1 MRAKHVQELLRG
13 DGGAHHTTKCYGTC
27 RTRLVVDR
35 AHFADILA
43 SVNDR
48 DFSRICRVVTF
59 DDLDITGDDQI
70 GGIALIA
77 FPEDQ
82 IAKGYD
88 TANRK
93 EIAVVDAGEYVGEMG
108 AIDDQPRSASAV
120 ALGGVV
126 CAPVTPDEFLNMLRM
141 HPDEAIDLLKVLF
154 NRLREASRR
163 LAEIDPSGAG

>member
-1 MRAKHVQELLRG
+1 MEWQNYKPGDLIFREGDESDAAYLIVSGKVQI
-13 DGGAHHTTKCYGTC
+13 
-27 RTRLVVDR
+27 V
-35 AHFADILA
+35 
-43 SVNDR
+43 
-48 DFSRICRVVTF
+48 
-59 DDLDITGDDQI
+59 
-70 GGIALIA
+70 
-77 FPEDQ
+77 
-82 IAKGYD
+82 KGYD

-163 LAEIDPSGAG
+163 LAEIDPSGPG